1 MTDGDRIIIATT
13 NSMLDCA
20 AEKEIL
26 LTPLKLQKLLYI
38 NYGLEL
44 AGGRSIREYMGFE
57 AWTYGPVLPMIY
69 HKYKHLGGGLIKNKL
84 TDGNGNVIVLVNNDP
99 VIFTI
104 QQYGSWKGTQLIDLL
119 HKKNGAWWKA
129 FSTDGSNALID
140 HAAIKREFEH
150 VGQ

>member
-1 MTDGDRIIIATT
+1 MNEGNRIIIATT

-44 AGGRSIREYMGFE
+44 AEGRSPREYMEFE

-69 HKYKHLGGGLIKNKL
+69 HNYKHLGGELIKNKL
-84 TDGNGNVIVLVNNDP
+84 TDSNGNVIVLVNNDP

-104 QQYGSWKGTQLIDLL
+104 QQYGHWRGTQLIDLL
-119 HKKNGAWWKA
+119 HQKDGAWWKA
-129 FSTDGSNALID
+129 FSADGNNTPID

-150 VGQ
+150 VWQ